1 MTKNAGSALS
11 SIGFETDLIRLR
23 NFVLSVQEA
32 LDANKC
38 AGAPY
43 RARIQRLLTTVQ
55 EVYDLDG
62 NGARSFGGVVMGNV
76 RVVHDRLTVR
86 TCGVR
91 QENLWKFFQTGADL
105 MAFPGMPRFLHAV
118 LTSEERR
125 RLARQLEILLREDG
139 SSSSSY
145 LEMSGMVCGDALM
158 KRHYHEAVQRRSFR
172 CDRARHRGGSVA
184 GGQGGSVM
192 IAMEPM
198 APVLSPNLCPEGA
211 MMTKTVPMKP
221 YLHKLMA
228 ITMGRFRRNFVEV
241 RRAFERSVLIPKST
255 RVRGDLSV
263 DAIRGVEIAVKRA
276 VAAFLLQSVVDYKNV
291 ANTIRFRADAAR

>member
-1 MTKNAGSALS
+1 MTKNGSGALS

-23 NFVLSVQEA
+23 DFVLSVQEA

-55 EVYDLDG
+55 EVYDLEG

-86 TCGVR
+86 TCGTR

-105 MAFPGMPRFLHAV
+105 MAFPGLPRFLHEV

-139 SSSSSY
+139 SSASSSH
-145 LEMSGMVCGDALM
+145 LEMSGLVCGDPLM
-158 KRHYHEAVQRRSFR
+158 RRHHHEAVQRRSFR
-172 CDRARHRGGSVA
+172 CDRGRHRG
-184 GGQGGSVM
+184 GGSVM
-192 IAMEPM
+192 IAVEPM
-198 APVLSPNLCPEGA
+198 APVLSPNLCPKA
-211 MMTKTVPMKP
+211 AVVTKTVPMKP

-228 ITMGRFRRNFVEV
+228 STMGRFRRNFVEV
-241 RRAFERSVLIPKST
+241 RRAFERSVLVPKST

-263 DAIRGVEIAVKRA
+263 DAIRGAEIAVKRA
-276 VAAFLLQSVVDYKNV
+276 IVAFLLQSVVDYKNV